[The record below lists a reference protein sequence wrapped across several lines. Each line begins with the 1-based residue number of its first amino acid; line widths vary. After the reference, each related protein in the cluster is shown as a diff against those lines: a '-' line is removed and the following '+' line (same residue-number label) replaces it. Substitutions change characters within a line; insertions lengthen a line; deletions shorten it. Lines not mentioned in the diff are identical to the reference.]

1 MAFPVNTNSNIRA
14 SIKMTPAQNTRIHYL
29 KSIQAHTP
37 KTCPFCAHTL
47 TNDNQQIYC
56 PQCGLVCQ
64 DSTQYVA
71 GEKICLP
78 YGLKI

>member
-1 MAFPVNTNSNIRA
+1 
-14 SIKMTPAQNTRIHYL
+14 MTPAQNTRIHYL

-47 TNDNQQIYC
+47 TNDNQQTYC